1 MSRLARRQPKVRA
14 RHLCAADAALLAR
27 ETCTVQ
33 PRAPA
38 QPALFTIAP
47 RSHRRWAT
55 HTTPDI
61 RRRPALSL
69 VPDASAGPLA
79 PWRRLPDASWALRPF
94 GASFNSAAAALSPW
108 AHASAR
114 SCICCRGART
124 SGRRAR
130 AFHTAAS
137 VEVERAPKNAI
148 AAIAKPQLKPQPRC
162 RAPRGCCPSSG
173 TAPSPWP

>member
-14 RHLCAADAALLAR
+14 RDLCAANAALLAR

-38 QPALFTIAP
+38 RASLSGV
-47 RSHRRWAT
+47 RSRCAT
-55 HTTPDI
+55 QMTPD
-61 RRRPALSL
+61 PLSL
-69 VPDASAGPLA
+69 VPDAWARPSA
-79 PWRRLPDASWALRPF
+79 PWRRLPDASWALRTF
-94 GASFNSAAAALSPW
+94 GALVNSAAAALSPW